1 MRPEEFVE
9 ASGLIIV
16 LIQIEALRERDERLV
31 ARTCLRELPV
41 VEDSMW
47 SLIGRRI
54 RSRIVKRR

>member
-1 MRPEEFVE
+1 ME